1 MEIIFFFYTKKQ
13 KKYSGTLSHQL
24 SVALFLYYILTI
36 DGKHERNKNYIKKG
50 SSINEIITDFKAG
63 NVGRA

>member
-1 MEIIFFFYTKKQ
+1 MEIIFFLYKK
-13 KKYSGTLSHQL
+13 KKKIFRDPSHQL

-36 DGKHERNKNYIKKG
+36 DGKHERNKNYIKKD
-50 SSINEIITDFKAG
+50 SSINEIITNFKAG